1 MTILEVN
8 ELNKVYHDAKRGDV
22 IVLADFSLRVKRSEF
37 VSIVGRSGSG
47 KTTLLEMVAGLQNPD
62 TGKVFI
68 DGSLVSGP
76 RDDCGMVF
84 QECALFPWLNI
95 QRNLEFGPRVRG
107 IHSSKRQKIV
117 QSMIE
122 LIGLEAFTRH
132 YPHELSGGMRQLA
145 AVARALANEPKILLM
160 DEPFAAMDTQTRENL
175 QRELLKIW
183 QQTGETI
190 LFVTHNI
197 EEAIFLADR
206 VVVMTSRPGK
216 VKEIISVDLPYPRQ
230 DTLRMSQRFH
240 ELEDYIRKLI

>member
-1 MTILEVN
+1 MTILEVHG
-8 ELNKVYHDAKRGDV
+8 LNKVYHDVKRGDV
-22 IVLADFSLRVKRSEF
+22 AVLDNFSLQVKHSEF

-47 KTTLLEMVAGLQNPD
+47 KTTLLEIVAGLQKPD
-62 TGKVFI
+62 TGEVFI
-68 DGSLVSGP
+68 DGSPVSGP

-107 IHSSKRQKIV
+107 IDNLKRQAIV
-117 QSMIE
+117 QSMIK

-216 VKEIISVDLPYPRQ
+216 VKEIISVDLPHPRK
-230 DTLRMSQRFH
+230 DSLRISQQFH